1 MTSQERFNIVK
12 DILEKN
18 DLSLCTLNLNQFDKI
33 SDLDLIAGAD
43 DVVKKIRRYE
53 AYIDKEK
60 MKYPERIMR
69 DVRRNLGLNEMDT
82 SMDLEIFQMDREDI
96 LNSVCNWNNLVGYG
110 GLIRGWIEDIYQIK
124 LKDEI

>member
-1 MTSQERFNIVK
+1 MTREERFNIAK
-12 DILEKN
+12 DIIEKN

-33 SDLDLIAGAD
+33 SDLELFAGAD
-43 DVVKKIRRYE
+43 DVVKRIKRYE
-53 AYIDKEK
+53 AYVDKEK
-60 MKYPERIMR
+60 MKYPENIMR
-69 DVRRNLGLNEMDT
+69 DVRKNLGLDEMDT

-110 GLIRGWIEDIYQIK
+110 GKIRGWIEDIYQIK

>member
-1 MTSQERFNIVK
+1 MTREERFNIAK

-33 SDLDLIAGAD
+33 SDLELFAGAD
-43 DVVKKIRRYE
+43 DVVNRIKRYE
-53 AYIDKEK
+53 AYVDKEK
-60 MKYPERIMR
+60 MKYPEKIMR
-69 DVRRNLGLNEMDT
+69 DVRKNLGLDEMDT

-110 GLIRGWIEDIYQIK
+110 GTIRGWIEDIYQIK

>member
-1 MTSQERFNIVK
+1 MTSQERFNIAK

-69 DVRRNLGLNEMDT
+69 YVRRNLGLNEMDT